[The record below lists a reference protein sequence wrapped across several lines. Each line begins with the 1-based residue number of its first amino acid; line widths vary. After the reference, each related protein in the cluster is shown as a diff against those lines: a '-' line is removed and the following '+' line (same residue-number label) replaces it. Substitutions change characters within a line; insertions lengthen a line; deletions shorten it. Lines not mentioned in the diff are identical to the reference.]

1 MDRPDSEPSNF
12 AIQRQRG
19 EHRRQRHLS
28 LGMRYQL
35 TRTLPYFAAPPPTQ
49 LNWRNP
55 RHPPVYAFPTTIKG
69 FPPTPS
75 APAPTRPNPRL
86 SAAPQDDLRRLK
98 SELTRPRKSHNAAAR
113 RQDVNA
119 PTSVRPP
126 SPLSAT
132 TTPRAQNPPAE
143 HQNTRPKHIASH
155 RPIGYNSPALNI
167 RRTSNRR
174 VP

>member
-35 TRTLPYFAAPPPTQ
+35 TRTLPHSTAPPPTQ
-49 LNWRNP
+49 LNRRNL
-55 RHPPVYAFPTTIKG
+55 RYPPVYALPATIRG
-69 FPPTPS
+69 SLPAPS
-75 APAPTRPNPRL
+75 ASAPTRPNPRL
-86 SAAPQDDLRRLK
+86 SAAPQDDLRQLK
-98 SELTRPRKSHNAAAR
+98 SELAPPRPRKSRNAAAR

-126 SPLSAT
+126 RPYQPPH
-132 TTPRAQNPPAE
+132 PRAQNPPAK
-143 HQNTRPKHIASH
+143 HQNTRPKHIASR
-155 RPIGYNSPALNI
+155 RPIG
-167 RRTSNRR
+167 
-174 VP
+174 